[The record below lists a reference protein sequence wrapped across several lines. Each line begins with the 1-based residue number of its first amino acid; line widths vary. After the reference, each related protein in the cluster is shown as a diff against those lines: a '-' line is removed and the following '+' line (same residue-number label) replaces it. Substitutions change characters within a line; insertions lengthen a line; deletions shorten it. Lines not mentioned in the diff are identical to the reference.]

1 MLVSGGAFTCPG
13 SFGLHKCRAA
23 FTQSQF
29 MGHLVKRQT
38 AESMSM
44 AVSSDGFEKLR
55 SQEKWADTFL

>member
-1 MLVSGGAFTCPG
+1 
-13 SFGLHKCRAA
+13 
-23 FTQSQF
+23 